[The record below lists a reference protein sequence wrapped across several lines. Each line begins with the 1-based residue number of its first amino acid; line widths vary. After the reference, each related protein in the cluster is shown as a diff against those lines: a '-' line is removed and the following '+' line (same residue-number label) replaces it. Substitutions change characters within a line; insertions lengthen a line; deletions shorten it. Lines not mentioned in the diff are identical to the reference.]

1 LIENLSNE
9 LFYEIFDY
17 LNGLDIY
24 RSFYQLNHRFN
35 ELLIQSSILY
45 KIKLSS
51 DSTLDLFQS
60 TSVLDSKISSLSC
73 SHDVP
78 VNKIFINRSFPNLQS
93 IHLKEISEFNL
104 SISLFY
110 FKSLPCLRS
119 LKICLDYFTSDLG
132 DLYQIIFQFP
142 HLKHLSMDINDNADD
157 DPIITMIQ
165 ATQNQ
170 YSSIEHLKINH
181 YIDISQ
187 LTILL
192 SYTPRLSRLCC
203 LNIIESNDEIEQNIS
218 RTLVNLVE
226 LSISFCE
233 LKFDQFTKFL
243 VQFCSN
249 LKSIHFTA
257 YAEDKDYLNAIR
269 WEQLISK
276 NLTCLDQFHFHYT
289 ELYYDDFEVTAK
301 HELLKGFASP
311 FWKERQWSLSLSVI
325 EYEIIYRITP
335 LKYSFILKFL
345 RYFILIFFYLH
356 RKSSFSTHHRY
367 HLMNDWTPLSI
378 WHSVLAKKDQRF
390 MTNFS
395 QLIKTL
401 GITFLNIDCSRV
413 SPMTLL
419 NLFNC
424 VQNLHSIRISS
435 LPLKTKLLKANLDQ
449 WNLFIENNKIIYVT
463 LPNVSDLKRFDLI
476 LEFFPLMKHLTL
488 NIDSP
493 DDFEEA
499 VQSVLS
505 KLKKRKNHNI
515 NSICFIVAEIE
526 NDKIPQLEKLID
538 SKKLVKNFTFTREY
552 ENFYLKFK

>member
-1 LIENLSNE
+1 MIENLSNE

-78 VNKIFINRSFPNLQS
+78 VNKIFINRSFPNLQ
-93 IHLKEISEFNL
+93 
-104 SISLFY
+104 
-110 FKSLPCLRS
+110 
-119 LKICLDYFTSDLG
+119 
-132 DLYQIIFQFP
+132 
-142 HLKHLSMDINDNADD
+142 
-157 DPIITMIQ
+157 
-165 ATQNQ
+165 
-170 YSSIEHLKINH
+170 
-181 YIDISQ
+181 
-187 LTILL
+187 
-192 SYTPRLSRLCC
+192 
-203 LNIIESNDEIEQNIS
+203 
-218 RTLVNLVE
+218 
-226 LSISFCE
+226 
-233 LKFDQFTKFL
+233 
-243 VQFCSN
+243 
-249 LKSIHFTA
+249 SIHFTA